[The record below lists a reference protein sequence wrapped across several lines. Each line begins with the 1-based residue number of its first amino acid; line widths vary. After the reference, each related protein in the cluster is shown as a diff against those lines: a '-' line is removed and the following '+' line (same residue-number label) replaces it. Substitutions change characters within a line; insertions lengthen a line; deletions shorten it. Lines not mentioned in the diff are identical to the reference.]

1 MTSPSGADRPRTRFF
16 ERFTE
21 PFADRARERI
31 EHAEDKVRDAIQA
44 EIDAVS
50 ASVRARAVRIRPS
63 AIAFGVAALL
73 TVFGLALII
82 TAAVLGLNEVLEPWL
97 SALLVGVVLI
107 GLAAGAAAWGR
118 NHLPSGPPVSIMHAP
133 QIQHPAEEQ
142 VHPWAD

>member
-1 MTSPSGADRPRTRFF
+1 MTSPSGADRPRPRFF

-21 PFADRARERI
+21 PFADKAREKL

-63 AIAFGVAALL
+63 AIAFGIAALL
-73 TVFGLALII
+73 TFFGLALLIA
-82 TAAVLGLNEVLEPWL
+82 AAVLGLNEVLDPWL
-97 SALLVGVVLI
+97 SALLVGVALI
-107 GLAAGAAAWGR
+107 GIGAGCAAWGR
-118 NHLPSGPPVSIMHAP
+118 NHLPSGPVVPIIRAP
-133 QIQHPAEEQ
+133 QPLHPAEEQ